1 MDMRRTGL
9 FFIMVA
15 GIVLALSAGCGGPS
29 GQAGGGSVSTSS
41 SGPSTGPSGPTDGPS
56 GTTPPSPPR
65 TGNATPPA
73 AGEVIVRGRVEEGV
87 EPGCTVLRADS
98 GTVYLL
104 VGADATIA
112 APGARVEVVGDPR
125 IDMVT
130 TCMQG
135 TPLAVR
141 RIRRI

>member
-1 MDMRRTGL
+1 
-9 FFIMVA
+9 MVA
-15 GIVLALSAGCGGPS
+15 GIVLALAAGCGGPS
-29 GQAGGGSVSTSS
+29 EQAGGGVSTSS
-41 SGPSTGPSGPTDGPS
+41 SGPSAGPTGGPS
-56 GTTPPSPPR
+56 GTTTPPTPPPSPPR
-65 TGNATPPA
+65 TSTGTPPA
-73 AGEVIVRGRVEEGV
+73 TGQITVRGRVEEGV
-87 EPGCTVLRADS
+87 ELGCTVLRADN

-104 VGADATIA
+104 VGADTAIA

-141 RIRRI
+141 RVRRI

>member
-1 MDMRRTGL
+1 MELRRTA
-9 FFIMVA
+9 MVA
-15 GIVLALSAGCGGPS
+15 GIVLALAAGCGGPS
-29 GQAGGGSVSTSS
+29 EQAGGGVSTSS
-41 SGPSTGPSGPTDGPS
+41 SGPSTGPSSPADVPTA
-56 GTTPPSPPR
+56 TTPPTPPPSPPR
-65 TGNATPPA
+65 TGTGPPPA
-73 AGEVIVRGRVEEGV
+73 TGQVTVRGRVEEGV
-87 EPGCTVLRADS
+87 EPGCTVLRADN

-104 VGADATIA
+104 VGADTTIA

-141 RIRRI
+141 RVRRI